1 MLHGNRLCFNS
12 TKVQLEPLI
21 ENRSNRIYTSF
32 NSTKVQLEPTP
43 PTARLTAGGFNSTK
57 VQLEL
62 KGRAFVGMRQYS
74 FNSTKVQLERWLFF
88 SA

>member
-32 NSTKVQLEPTP
+32 NSTKVQLE
-43 PTARLTAGGFNSTK
+43 
-57 VQLEL
+57 L